1 MSCDYKNPDHIGN
14 KQQAS
19 SHVARDHKL
28 TEGKL
33 VTKEIACSEQNSAT
47 LQKLLVQEQDRPPCK
62 MLLMLRPRN
71 SPKAGCPGHATKCAG
86 HMMVA
91 RDQNGR
97 KRYLFGNQFFSRFSL
112 IANK

>member
-47 LQKLLVQEQDRPPCK
+47 LQNLLPAGTRPPP
-62 MLLMLRPRN
+62 MAL
-71 SPKAGCPGHATKCAG
+71 H
-86 HMMVA
+86 
-91 RDQNGR
+91 
-97 KRYLFGNQFFSRFSL
+97 
-112 IANK
+112 